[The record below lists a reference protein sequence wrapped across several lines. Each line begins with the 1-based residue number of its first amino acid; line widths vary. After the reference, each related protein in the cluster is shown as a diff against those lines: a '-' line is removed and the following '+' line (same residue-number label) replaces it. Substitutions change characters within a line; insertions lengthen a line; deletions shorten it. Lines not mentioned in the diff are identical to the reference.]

1 MGNYNQHH
9 LLWPRT
15 DWAIGYAKE
24 LRQHWYLVVEI
35 PMHTLHAA
43 IHRDIYGIP
52 PIEGAKAKE
61 VLKQLKLLE
70 KQGVIKKTDS
80 IVKRLT
86 VLIALSDCLAP
97 ATTEALKEQLSIVLS
112 FYQNKPSD

>member
-1 MGNYNQHH
+1 MEKMNKHH

-24 LRQHWYLVVEI
+24 LRQHWYLVVDI
-35 PMHTLHAA
+35 PMNTMHQA
-43 IHRDIYGIP
+43 IHREIYGIP
-52 PIEGAKAKE
+52 PVDGSKAKDI
-61 VLKQLKLLE
+61 LQQLKLLE
-70 KQGVIKKTDS
+70 KQGVLKKNDS

-97 ATTEALKEQLSIVLS
+97 DTTEALKEQLSIATQFL
-112 FYQNKPSD
+112 QNKPS